1 MAKRNRSYS
10 YGKFLLLAQ
19 IVFNISCYPKKNPA
33 TEQSKTY
40 SIEKSDY
47 FDSAPFVSPDESIN
61 KMIVEEGFEV
71 KLVAAEPDI
80 SSPVAMNFDD
90 RNRIWVVEMEG
101 YMTDVD
107 GSEEDTKN
115 GRIVILE
122 DKNRDGKVDNRKIF
136 LDSLLLPRALCLIEN
151 GILVVEPPRLWYIE
165 IKEDKPGKKVLVD
178 EEYTEGGNVEAQAN
192 GLFRAMDNWIYSGG
206 SEKRYRKVGD
216 KWLTER
222 THLRGQW
229 GITQDD
235 YGRLYYN
242 NNSQNLLGDYFTP
255 GLGASNDNM
264 RRVRGFSERIISD
277 NRVYPARPTPGVNR
291 GYKDNVLDSTKRLIS
306 FTAASGPALYRGDQF
321 DKQYYNNVFV
331 AEPAANLIKRNTL
344 SAHGSTTEAKQA
356 YQGKEFLVSFD
367 ERFRPVSLYN
377 GPDGAL
383 YVVDMYQGIIQHKSF
398 LTDYLKSEIKKR
410 SLEKPS
416 NGGRIYKIVS
426 KGSSAKPVVM
436 SSNPFKLVG
445 MLKHD
450 NGWVRDKAQQMI
462 IDGKFLQAAPKLR
475 ELLSLNSGTLA
486 GIHAMW
492 TLEGL
497 GVLKSSDILPLLQ
510 NNDWNIKAQAL
521 SALPSALT
529 LSNYMEFKPVLQELV
544 AKTDTLI
551 APYLAFQ
558 ISSIQRYDGK
568 VADDLLLQMLKK
580 YPTNLFVTDA
590 LISNLK
596 GREASFYKQALVA
609 KPDTTQLV
617 YVQLRRLLADIKSN
631 ESNKD
636 ANLLRKQYPRGASL
650 FRSTCQPC
658 HGADGNGVRSLAPP
672 LNKSEWVTGNKE
684 KLVAILL
691 HGLSGPVM
699 VNNKLYQPPEING
712 DMPGIGNNKDIVDED
727 IAQLSSFIRNSWSNE
742 AEKIS
747 REEVI
752 KIRKKFES
760 RRSSFT
766 AAELGSP
773 Q

>member
-1 MAKRNRSYS
+1 MSKIYP
-10 YGKFLLLAQ
+10 L
-19 IVFNISCYPKKNPA
+19 VFVLIILIISCYPKRNTIPDQQISSPA
-33 TEQSKTY
+33 GHHDFE
-40 SIEKSDY
+40 
-47 FDSAPFVSPDESIN
+47 SAPFVSPEESIK
-61 KMIVEEGFEV
+61 KMILEEGFEIQ
-71 KLVAAEPDI
+71 LVAAEPDI

-90 RNRIWVVEMEG
+90 RNRMWVVEMEG

-107 GSEEDTKN
+107 GTEEDNKN

-122 DKNRDGKVDNRKIF
+122 DKNNDGRVDKRKVF
-136 LDSLLLPRALCLIEN
+136 LDSLVLPRALCLIEN
-151 GILVVEPPRLWYIE
+151 GILVAEPPRLWFIE
-165 IKEDKPGKKVLVD
+165 IKNDKPGKKILVD
-178 EEYTEGGNVEAQAN
+178 GAYTEGGNVEAQAN

-242 NNSQNLLGDYFTP
+242 NNSQNLLGDYFQP
-255 GLGASNDNM
+255 GLGAGNENLQ
-264 RRVRGFSERIISD
+264 RVRGFNERIISD

-291 GYKDNVLDSTKRLIS
+291 GYKDNVLDSAKRLIS
-306 FTAASGPALYRGDQF
+306 FTAACGPALYRGDLF

-344 SAHGSTTEAKQA
+344 SANGFTTEAKQA

-383 YVVDMYQGIIQHKSF
+383 YVVDMYRGIIQHKSF
-398 LTDYLKSEIKKR
+398 LTDYLKNEIKKR
-410 SLEKPS
+410 SLEKPV
-416 NGGRIYKIVS
+416 NCGRIYRIIP
-426 KGSSAKPVVM
+426 KGDAANSVQMP
-436 SSNPFKLVG
+436 SNPLKLVD
-445 MLKHD
+445 MLKHS

-462 IDGKFLQAAPKLR
+462 IDGKYLQTGAKLR
-475 ELLSLNSGTLA
+475 KLLEMRSGNLA
-486 GIHAMW
+486 GIHALW

-497 GVLKSSDILPLLQ
+497 GLLESSDVLPLLESS
-510 NNDWNIKAQAL
+510 DWNVKAQAL
-521 SALPSALT
+521 GVLRSVVN
-529 LSNYMEFKPVLQELV
+529 SNNYEEYKPVLQQL
-544 AKTDTLI
+544 ASQTDTLI
-551 APYLAFQ
+551 APYVAFQ
-558 ISSIQRYDGK
+558 TGSIQKFDGK
-568 VADDLLLQMLKK
+568 AADALYTQISKR
-580 YPTNLFVTDA
+580 YPNNPYVTDA
-590 LISNLK
+590 IISNLK
-596 GREASFYKQALVA
+596 GQEASFYRQALLS

-617 YVQLRRLLADIKSN
+617 YTQLRRVLADIKSN

-672 LNKSEWVTGNKE
+672 LNRSEWVTGSKE
-684 KLVAILL
+684 TLIAILL
-691 HGLSGPVM
+691 HGLSGPVK
-699 VNNKLYQPPEING
+699 VNNKVYQAPEIAG
-712 DMPGIGNNKDIVDED
+712 DMPGIGSNKDIVDED
-727 IAQLSSFIRNSWSNE
+727 IAQLSSFIRNSWNNE

-752 KIRKKFES
+752 KIRKKFEN
-760 RRSSFT
+760 RKGSFT
-766 AAELGSP
+766 AAELSGS

>member
-1 MAKRNRSYS
+1 MSRIYS
-10 YGKFLLLAQ
+10 VLFVLIIFL
-19 IVFNISCYPKKNPA
+19 ISCYPKKNPV
-33 TEQSKTY
+33 TDQSKI
-40 SIEKSDY
+40 SGSAKPGD
-47 FDSAPFVSPDESIN
+47 FDSAPFVSPEESIG
-61 KMIVEEGFEV
+61 MMTLEEGFEIR
-71 KLVAAEPDI
+71 LVAAEPDI

-90 RNRIWVVEMEG
+90 KNRMWVVEMEG
-101 YMTDVD
+101 YMTDTD
-107 GSEEDTKN
+107 GTEEDKKN

-122 DKNRDGKVDNRKIF
+122 DKNNDGKIDNRKVF
-136 LDSLLLPRALCLIEN
+136 LDSLVLPRALCLIEN
-151 GILVVEPPRLWYIE
+151 GILVAEPPRLWYIE
-165 IKEDKPGKKVLVD
+165 IKNDKPGKKILVD
-178 EEYTEGGNVEAQAN
+178 EAYTEGGNVEAQAN

-206 SEKRYRKVGD
+206 SEKRYRKVND

-255 GLGASNDNM
+255 GLGASNENLQ
-264 RRVRGFSERIISD
+264 RVRGFNERIISD

-306 FTAASGPALYRGDQF
+306 FTAACGPALYRGDLF

-331 AEPAANLIKRNTL
+331 AEPAANLIKRNIL
-344 SAHGSTTEAKQA
+344 SGKGFTTEAKQA

-383 YVVDMYQGIIQHKSF
+383 YVVDMYRGIIQHKSF
-398 LTDYLKSEIKKR
+398 LTDYLKNEIQKR
-410 SLEKPS
+410 SLEKPV
-416 NGGRIYKIVS
+416 NCGRIYKIVP
-426 KGSSAKPVVM
+426 KGNSAKLVKMP
-436 SSNPFKLVG
+436 SNPLKLVD
-445 MLKHD
+445 MLKHS
-450 NGWVRDKAQQMI
+450 NGWIRDKAQQMI
-462 IDGKFLQAAPKLR
+462 IDGKYVQTAPKLR
-475 ELLSLNSGTLA
+475 ELLAMNSGTLA

-497 GVLKSSDILPLLQ
+497 GALKSSDVLPLLQ
-510 NNDWNIKAQAL
+510 NSDWNIKAQAL
-521 SALPSALT
+521 SVLPSAVNIN
-529 LSNYMEFKPVLQELV
+529 NYEEYKPVLQQLV
-544 AKTDTLI
+544 SQTDSLI

-558 ISSIQRYDGK
+558 ISSIQEFDGK
-568 VADDLLLQMLKK
+568 TANDLFLQISKK
-580 YPTNLFVTDA
+580 YPANSYVTDA
-590 LISNLK
+590 VISNLK
-596 GREASFYKQALVA
+596 GQEANFYKQALLS

-617 YVQLRRLLADIKSN
+617 YVQLRRVLADIKSN

-658 HGADGNGVRSLAPP
+658 HGAEGNGVRSLAPP
-672 LNKSEWVTGNKE
+672 LNRSEWVTGSKE
-684 KLVAILL
+684 TLVAILL
-691 HGLSGPVM
+691 HGLSGPVT
-699 VNNKLYQPPEING
+699 VNNKLYQAPEING
-712 DMPGIGNNKDIVDED
+712 DMPGIGSNKDIVDED

-742 AEKIS
+742 AEKVS

-752 KIRKKFES
+752 KIRKKFEN
-760 RRSSFT
+760 RQGSFT